1 MTAVMIKQ
9 CTLQLE
15 RQRESIIKKLKSSED
30 KLLENIKLNPK
41 LWNTE
46 CISIEVNPKKTDL
59 DNFGFSF
66 SIELNAIE
74 RATKSNDPIQ
84 DTTIS
89 CNQEKTIDLTG
100 EVRKYA
106 YILYQ
111 YDCQYFR

>member
-59 DNFGFSF
+59 DNFGLSF
-66 SIELNAIE
+66 SIELNATD
-74 RATKSNDPIQ
+74 RGTKSNDQIENS
-84 DTTIS
+84 TVS

-100 EVRKYA
+100 EVRKHA
-106 YILYQ
+106 HI
-111 YDCQYFR
+111 